1 MSSTSV
7 AVERLV
13 SERLLR
19 RVERLSLRVRS
30 LGRGAATGEHHGGG
44 RTSSL
49 ELSDHRSY
57 AAGDDFRRVDWNA
70 FARLDTLNVKV
81 AEPQQNVL
89 LHVLVDRSAS
99 MEFGSPSKARLAQ
112 QIAAYLAYLALTQL
126 DGVRVYALKGSHL
139 ARSPRY
145 WGKGQA
151 ADALRHVEAL
161 DSGRD
166 TDLAASLTAFLASHP
181 ERGVVV
187 LLTDLLSPTDYKSRL
202 RQLVAAGFEVAL
214 VQVLSDA
221 ETSPVLSGNLE
232 IVDSETGQRRRIG
245 ATPESLAAYHAAL
258 ERWQAGI
265 VDDCR
270 ALGVRYVP
278 LLADRPIESVVLSD
292 LRRYGLLE

>member
-1 MSSTSV
+1 V
-7 AVERLV
+7 AVEPLV
-13 SERLLR
+13 TERLLR

-30 LGRGAATGEHHGGG
+30 LGPGAATGEHRGGG

-89 LHVLVDRSAS
+89 LHVLIDRSAS
-99 MEFGSPSKARLAQ
+99 MEFGAPNKARLAQ
-112 QIAAYLAYLALTQL
+112 QIAACLAYLALNQL
-126 DGVRVYALKGSHL
+126 DGVRVYAISGSQL
-139 ARSPRY
+139 TRSPRY
-145 WGKGQA
+145 WGKGHA
-151 ADALRHVEAL
+151 ADALRRVAAL
-161 DSGRD
+161 EPGRD
-166 TDLAASLTAFLASHP
+166 TDLAGALTAFLGSHP
-181 ERGVVV
+181 ERGLVV
-187 LLTDLLSPTDYKSRL
+187 LLTDLLSPTDYWSRL
-202 RQLVAAGFEVAL
+202 RQLVAGGFEVAI

-221 ETSPVLSGNLE
+221 ETSPVLAGNLE

-245 ATPESLAAYHAAL
+245 ATPEALAAYHVAL

-265 VDDCR
+265 ASDCR
-270 ALGVRYVP
+270 KIGIRYVP

-292 LRRYGLLE
+292 FRRYGLLE